1 MPLRHLRNNIWPQRS
16 IHHPAKH
23 SRRNF
28 LRQQPM
34 TITTKCS
41 TQLCMGSQI
50 QPWDTPDK
58 TQTEHTQVT
67 QKTLTEKATGEK
79 HIIVCLYFSRKIH
92 PISPTFTKLILK
104 TVNGSC
110 VDDIKRRLF
119 QLFTTQLLKKCWR
132 TSGSTAK
139 DVFDKIFIFIFSG
152 YQAVTY

>member
-104 TVNGSC
+104 TVNGSL
-110 VDDIKRRLF
+110 RWRH
-119 QLFTTQLLKKCWR
+119 QKK
-132 TSGSTAK
+132 
-139 DVFDKIFIFIFSG
+139 
-152 YQAVTY
+152 AVPVIYNTVIEKMLTYKWKHGEGRFW